1 MKKQIAIIGLG
12 RFGSSLCKELY
23 KLGHDVLAIDSTEES
38 VNDLTNHSTHS
49 AIADGTDEKAL
60 QSLGIRNFDYVVVAI
75 GEDIQ
80 SSILATLILKDLGVE
95 NVWAKAR
102 NDYHKRVL
110 EKIGADRVIHPEQDM
125 GVRIAQRLT
134 SEKIIDYIDLS
145 ADYSIV
151 ELIASNK
158 IANKS
163 LIELNIRA
171 KYGCTVLAIKQGEKI
186 NIAPMP
192 TDEILKG
199 DILVVIGHKDDLK
212 RFNDE
217 GL

>member
-1 MKKQIAIIGLG
+1 MKKQFAIIGLG

-23 KLGHDVLAIDSTEES
+23 KLGHDVLVIDSIEEKVS
-38 VNDLTNHSTHS
+38 DLTNYSTHG

-60 QSLGIRNFDYVVVAI
+60 QSLGVRNFDYVVVAI
-75 GEDIQ
+75 GDDIQ
-80 SSILATLILKDLGVE
+80 SSILTTLILKDLGCK

-102 NDYHKRVL
+102 NDYHQRVL

-125 GVRIAQRLT
+125 GVRIAQYLT
-134 SEKIIDYIDLS
+134 SKKLIDYIDLS
-145 ADYSIV
+145 EDYSIV
-151 ELIASNK
+151 ELSASSK

-171 KYGCTVLAIKQGEKI
+171 KYGCTVLAIKQGDKI

-192 TDEILKG
+192 SDKIENG

-212 RFNDE
+212 KFNDE